1 MWNEKVSATSF
12 CLKFNGDRCP
22 VFPCRDSR
30 SLAWWL
36 PGDFKRCQ
44 LGRSWGSIQPDLRI
58 CYIYRSY
65 RYIPWICLIV
75 KIADGGGPWHSAGI
89 GPAGGRKGRLTVGEY
104 LATSVPIVP
113 FGTTNSDDY
122 LVVTRLNNIRAI
134 HYIKENTSCL
144 NAFII
149 CLEIAYDNL
158 IIIRKVHTNGTVIH
172 QFVSKELVYGVS
184 GNL

>member
-30 SLAWWL
+30 SLAWWF

-89 GPAGGRKGRLTVGEY
+89 GPAGGRKGKLTVGEY

-122 LVVTRLNNIRAI
+122 LVVTAWTIFEQSIISKRTLPALTPLLSVWKLPMTISSLSERSTLT
-134 HYIKENTSCL
+134 ELS
-144 NAFII
+144 FIS
-149 CLEIAYDNL
+149 LYL
-158 IIIRKVHTNGTVIH
+158 K
-172 QFVSKELVYGVS
+172 K
-184 GNL
+184 